1 MKRIVDRELNLLS
14 GIVYSVNK
22 RGVKRR
28 DLDIEEFREIFFF
41 FLFFVWIEYILF
53 INSEVL
59 SDVMKRGLIS
69 MLLLDMFFIVEGGKL
84 NVWLW

>member
-22 RGVKRR
+22 RGVKRW
-28 DLDIEEFREIFFF
+28 DLDMEEFREIFFF

-69 MLLLDMFFIVEGGKL
+69 IFLLDMFFIIEGGKL